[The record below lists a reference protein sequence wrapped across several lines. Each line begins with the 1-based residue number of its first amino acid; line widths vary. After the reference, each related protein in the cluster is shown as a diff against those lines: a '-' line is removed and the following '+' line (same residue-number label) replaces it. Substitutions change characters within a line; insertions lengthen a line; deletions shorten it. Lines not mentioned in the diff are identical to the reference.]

1 VIVDPSESPIL
12 FLAKTVKVYGIPYV
26 NPVIFIVVN
35 VVVDV
40 VVVIPFV
47 LETVYPVITE
57 PPFDGTFHERRT
69 EKSLATPVTV
79 GLTGTV
85 GLPGTVASVTGI
97 TGDDVI
103 ELEELPEAFMAET
116 VNVTSIPLA
125 NVFSVA
131 NRTLPTVIGLPTDG
145 VTMYPVIGEVPI
157 EAGAVQ
163 ETVVELIATT
173 AETPVGAPGSDAD
186 GVTGNKEEANE
197 LPAAFIAETVNV
209 TSVPL
214 VNPFIVTDKTLPT
227 VTGLPT
233 DGVIMYPVIAE
244 PPFEAGGIQ
253 ETVADA
259 LPR

>member
-1 VIVDPSESPIL
+1 MIVDPSESPIL

-26 NPVIFIVVN
+26 KPVIFIVVN

-57 PPFDGTFHERRT
+57 PPFDGTFHERET
-69 EKSLATPVTV
+69 EVSLTIAETV
-79 GLTGTV
+79 GLSGT
-85 GLPGTVASVTGI
+85 A
-97 TGDDVI
+97 I

-145 VTMYPVIGEVPI
+145 VTMYPVIGEVPL